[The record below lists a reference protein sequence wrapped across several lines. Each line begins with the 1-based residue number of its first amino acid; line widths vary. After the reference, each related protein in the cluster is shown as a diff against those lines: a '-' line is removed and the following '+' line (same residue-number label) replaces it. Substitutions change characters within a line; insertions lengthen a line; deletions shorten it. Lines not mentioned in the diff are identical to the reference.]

1 MKFRGILDGREQEI
15 EIEPI
20 EGGYVVTVDG
30 TTHTVDCANLEAS
43 FYSLII
49 EGRSYEISVREL
61 GPDEY
66 AVRHGG
72 YRRTVRLVDP
82 MAAVAGA
89 HLVQSGTISV
99 NAIMPGRVVKVLV
112 EEGDEVEESQG
123 LIVLEAM
130 KMENEVGAPR
140 RGVVKSLFVQ
150 PGQKLE
156 TGDKI
161 AVVE

>member
-1 MKFRGILDGREQEI
+1 MRLLGILDGREQQI
-15 EIEPI
+15 EIEPT
-20 EGGYVVTVDG
+20 EGGYVITVDG

-49 EGRSYEISVREL
+49 EGKSYEVSVRDL

-72 YRRTVRLVDP
+72 YRRVVKLLDP

-89 HLVQSGTISV
+89 HLIQSGTISV

-112 EEGDEVEESQG
+112 EEGDEVEENQG

-130 KMENEVGAPR
+130 KMENEVAAPR
-140 RGVVKSLFVQ
+140 KGVIKSLFVQ

-161 AVVE
+161 AIVE